1 MSHLSHDMHNSF
13 NKDEISH
20 VATSA
25 RTASDAVLRLLTAFP
40 SLEPL
45 EGRSQGEE
53 EPWYT
58 C

>member
-1 MSHLSHDMHNSF
+1 MHNSF